1 MRFSDLAGRHVA
13 VWGLGLEGTAVVRRL
28 RALGLEPV
36 IALPDAASAPSEEP
50 RATFGAAAVSALEAS
65 EVVVK
70 SPGVPVSSP
79 LYRSLTDA
87 GVEFTSATD
96 LWLSSNSERAIGVT
110 GTKGKST
117 TSSAIAHLLSA
128 AGHPAEVAGNIGVSL
143 LDAPECGTVVLEV
156 SSYQAQS
163 ITVAPRVAV
172 VTSLFPEHLPWH
184 GSEEAYFADKL
195 KLVSQGASDVFVC
208 HEDGELVGRV
218 EQTMAPDATLHLTR
232 LPGMGFGTVGDGP
245 RIARDPAIWAREKS
259 GLTWEGVGNIPPEE
273 LPLMGLHNWRNLAL
287 ALLTVAVILD
297 ISAGDPRAAAL
308 LDAVRTFAPLSHRM
322 ETVPSRDGRRWIDD
336 SLATAPEAVV
346 AALSVFPHEPVAL
359 ILGGA
364 DRGLDMAPLAAYLRT
379 RHAPVHLLLIG
390 AAGARFG
397 DEHASDLGHPVTVF
411 GSMASA
417 VDWGLSPANPAQ
429 VVLLSPGAPSF
440 DEYTNYADR
449 ARHLRELI
457 AP

>member
-1 MRFSDLAGRHVA
+1 MRFSDLADRRIA

-28 RALGLEPV
+28 RDLGHDPV
-36 IALPDAASAPSEEP
+36 IALPDAAAAPESEPE
-50 RATFGAAAVSALEAS
+50 AAVGAAAVSALEAA
-65 EVVVK
+65 EVIVK
-70 SPGVPVSSP
+70 SPGVPVSSS
-79 LYRSLTDA
+79 LYRSLADG
-87 GVEFTSATD
+87 GVTFTSATD
-96 LWLSSNSERAIGVT
+96 LWLSDNAARAVGVT

-143 LDAPECGTVVLEV
+143 LDAPESGAVVLEV

-184 GSEEAYFADKL
+184 GSEEAYYRDKL
-195 KLVSQGASDVFVC
+195 RLVSAGASIVVAPGADTR
-208 HEDGELVGRV
+208 LVEMIRSV
-218 EQTMAPDATLHLTR
+218 LPERAELHLT
-232 LPGMGFGTVGDGP
+232 GKSDGL
-245 RIARDPAIWAREKS
+245 WADEA
-259 GLTWEGVGNIPPEE
+259 GLHWNGVGSIPAVE
-273 LPLMGLHNWRNLAL
+273 LPLLGVHNAGNLAL
-287 ALLTVAVILD
+287 ALLAASVADPSLD
-297 ISAGDPRAAAL
+297 PAAL
-308 LDAVRTFAPLSHRM
+308 LDGVRTFRPLEHRM

-346 AALSVFPHEPVAL
+346 AALSVFPAEPVAL

-364 DRGLDMAPLAAYLRT
+364 DRGLDMAPLAAYLHT

-397 DEHASDLGHPVTVF
+397 DEHAADLGHPVTVF
-411 GSMASA
+411 GSMADA
-417 VDWGLSPANPAQ
+417 VGWGLSPANPAQ